1 MKIEEI
7 RNSWRQLVAQ
17 KELKQVSELLRQSPE
32 RDKLMQRG
40 RELCAHTFVF
50 DHPSMG
56 YGAVPDAAHHGN
68 DGLESGVQ

>member
-50 DHPSMG
+50 AHPWDMERCLTPHTMETMNWNQ
-56 YGAVPDAAHHGN
+56 V
-68 DGLESGVQ
+68 

>member
-32 RDKLMQRG
+32 RDKLMQR
-40 RELCAHTFVF
+40 LSLIHI
-50 DHPSMG
+50 
-56 YGAVPDAAHHGN
+56 
-68 DGLESGVQ
+68 